1 MAVGGIGDYQVSDP
15 IKEYQ
20 ELSAIIED
28 RYAPEFT
35 VVEVAEEPTAPVE
48 AKVVQRCTAD
58 DDFTYDSNGY
68 PELPTSSTTGSKP
81 TLAEAA

>member
-28 RYAPEFT
+28 RYAPEFN
-35 VVEVAEEPTAPVE
+35 VVEVPTALSDKSQPL
-48 AKVVQRCTAD
+48 QGD
-58 DDFTYDSNGY
+58 DYPLTYDANGY
-68 PELPTSSTTGSKP
+68 PELPACLDRRPWSP
-81 TLAEAA
+81 LAKAA

>member
-35 VVEVAEEPTAPVE
+35 VVEVAPGTA
-48 AKVVQRCTAD
+48 AKVGLRNTTPQGD
-58 DDFTYDSNGY
+58 DLTYNSNGY
-68 PELPTSSTTGSKP
+68 PELPVFLDRRP
-81 TLAEAA
+81 QPPLADAA